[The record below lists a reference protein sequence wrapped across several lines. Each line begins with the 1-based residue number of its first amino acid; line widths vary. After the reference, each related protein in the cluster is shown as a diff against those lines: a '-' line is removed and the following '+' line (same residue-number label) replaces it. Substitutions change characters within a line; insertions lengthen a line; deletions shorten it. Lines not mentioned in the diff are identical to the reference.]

1 LRDPNFKNYIKE
13 ISAMPLLKAAEEKA
27 LAARILKGDKGAFDH
42 MVRANLR
49 LVVNIAKRYM
59 GRGLDFPD
67 LIQEGNLGL
76 IRAVEKFE
84 GHRGFRFSTYATWWI
99 NQHIRRAIVN
109 KSQQVRI
116 PAYLVEV
123 ITKIRAARQTLFWEL
138 GREANEVEIQGCLEL
153 GEGDKADRLFRRAI
167 EAEATLGK
175 GVGNLSDLHASRWPE
190 PPEASGARDELS
202 QMGDALDQLTRREQA
217 VIQWR
222 YGLDGRD
229 AKTLKQLGTML
240 GLTRERVRQIQVE
253 ALAKLYRKL
262 GRSKRQLTAGV
273 GLSASF
279 SSVEGHSD
287 TTGER
292 SALTAS

>member
-1 LRDPNFKNYIKE
+1 
-13 ISAMPLLKAAEEKA
+13 MPLLKATEEKA
-27 LAARILKGDKGAFDH
+27 LAARISKGDKSAFDH

-76 IRAVEKFE
+76 IRAVEKFD
-84 GHRGFRFSTYATWWI
+84 GKRGFRFSTYATWWI

-123 ITKIRAARQTLFWEL
+123 ITKIRAARQTLSWDR
-138 GREANEVEIQGCLEL
+138 GREPTDLEIMQCLEL
-153 GEGDKADRLFRRAI
+153 GDDEKGKRLFQRAVK
-167 EAEATLGK
+167 AEATLGK
-175 GVGNLSDLHASRWPE
+175 GLENLSELHVSRWLE
-190 PPEASGARDELS
+190 PPEMSGDRDELN
-202 QMGDALDQLTRREQA
+202 QMEDALAQLTRREQS
-217 VIQWR
+217 VMQWR

-229 AKTLKQLGTML
+229 IMTLKQLGVML

-262 GRSKRQLTAGV
+262 GRAKRSLSAGV

-279 SSVEGHSD
+279 SSGERQSD

-292 SALTAS
+292 SALAAS

>member
-1 LRDPNFKNYIKE
+1 
-13 ISAMPLLKAAEEKA
+13 MPLLKAAEEKA
-27 LAARILKGDKGAFDH
+27 LAAKILKGDKAAFDH

-76 IRAVEKFE
+76 IRAVEKFD
-84 GHRGFRFSTYATWWI
+84 GRKGFRFSTYATWWI

-123 ITKIRAARQTLFWEL
+123 ITKIRAARQNLFWEL

-167 EAEATLGK
+167 EAESTLGK
-175 GVGNLSDLHASRWPE
+175 GVENLSDLHASRWLE
-190 PPEASGARDELS
+190 PPEASGARDELT

-262 GRSKRQLTAGV
+262 GRSQRQLTAGV

-279 SSVEGHSD
+279 SSEDRHSD

-292 SALTAS
+292 AALAAS